1 MYLCRQSSS
10 NLLKME
16 REEINKEIEW
26 LMGTIKRDNARS
38 KFISVFG
45 IVSWILMVGLV
56 IYCFAYDVNDPAG
69 YEVLDSM
76 GIYID
81 KSQGLSLTTI
91 IYLAFLGVI
100 LSIIAVSSLI
110 AVKRIEKVED
120 AREMLRIFDQ
130 NSKLG
135 RVCEYA
141 FFISMVAYI
150 IISPS
155 IMKMKFVAVLIV
167 LRQLLFAKAD
177 VKDMMWWL
185 LAIAVAV
192 CMFVMGDVES
202 GCIFIFCMFL
212 AVGVYLYRRY
222 IGFDP
227 KRDGPDAEIERL
239 RELVKE
245 SDCL

>member
-1 MYLCRQSSS
+1 
-10 NLLKME
+10 ME

-26 LMGTIKRDNARS
+26 LMGTIKRDNART
-38 KFISVFG
+38 KYIGIFA

-56 IYCFAYDVNDPAG
+56 IYCFTYDVNDPAG
-69 YEVLDSM
+69 FEMLDNM

-81 KSQGLSLTTI
+81 KSQGLSLTNI
-91 IYLAFLGVI
+91 IYLAFLGVL
-100 LSIIAVSSLI
+100 LSLLPVSSLI

-130 NSKLG
+130 SNKLV

-141 FFISMVAYI
+141 FYISMVAYI
-150 IISPS
+150 IISPD
-155 IMKMKFVAVLIV
+155 IMKMKFVAALIV
-167 LRQLLFAKAD
+167 FRQLLFAKAD

-185 LAIAVAV
+185 LAIVVAV

-227 KRDGPDAEIERL
+227 KRDGPDADVDRL
-239 RELVKE
+239 REILKE
-245 SDCL
+245 GYHR